1 MKKKKTFLKTAKKTF
16 YLEHLIVRWGV
27 TARWVVL
34 VKLLKIHEMDKVFLG
49 KTHVKDMGEIGNV
62 L

>member
-1 MKKKKTFLKTAKKTF
+1 M
-16 YLEHLIVRWGV
+16 RWGV